1 MNVWKRFLS
10 APVVVIAITLFATQA
25 AAQDVEREVSEVD
38 RERYEKAELH
48 MREAERQMEA
58 AAQRI
63 AELSSEQLARVGE
76 FENHWVFESSRPV
89 LGITIGSESERGPVE
104 GVAVIGVTPGG
115 AADDAG
121 IRSGDIITALNGES
135 LSSASSSGSN
145 ELLLTLM
152 EEVDEGDELELD
164 YLRDNKTASANVTP
178 RASAQ
183 RVFDFSIGGP
193 DPMVAPGVPHVRSF
207 AWIGMNGGHGFGEM
221 EMVELNE
228 SLGRYFGT
236 DSGLLI
242 VKAPEDNAYK
252 LQDGDVLKSI
262 DGRTP
267 EDLMHAIRILS
278 SYENGETVNLKI
290 LRDKKEKT
298 ITVEVPD
305 ERQSWGGPVPAV
317 APTPTSAPMPAT
329 APSAEI
335 IMVPRVKVVRTLE
348 HST

>member
-1 MNVWKRFLS
+1 MNELKRFLS
-10 APVVVIAITLFATQA
+10 VTVVIVAITLFATQA
-25 AAQDVEREVSEVD
+25 AAQDVKRDVSEAD
-38 RERYEKAELH
+38 REQLEQAEQN

-63 AELSSEQLARVGE
+63 AVLSSEQLARLGE
-76 FENHWVFESSRPV
+76 FENHWVFESNRPV

-104 GVAVIGVTPGG
+104 GAAVIGVTPGG

-121 IRSGDIITALNGES
+121 IRSGDIITTLNGES
-135 LSSASSSGSN
+135 LSSSSSSDAN
-145 ELLLTLM
+145 ERLLELM
-152 EEVDEGDELELD
+152 GEVDEGEELELD
-164 YLRDNKTASANVTP
+164 YLRDSKTVNVKVTP
-178 RASAQ
+178 RVSAD
-183 RVFDFSIGGP
+183 RVFDLRIGGP
-193 DPMVAPGVPHVRSF
+193 GPMVAPGAPHVRSF

-221 EMVELNE
+221 EMIELNE

-329 APSAEI
+329 APSADI
-335 IMVPRVKVVRTLE
+335 IMVPRVKVVRTPE